1 MITHATKNVMLADKV
16 VFLARGGYLAWFG
29 PPEEALAYFDQ
40 YRTERDRRAHP
51 MEFDQIYTL
60 LERAELGTPAEWA
73 EGDHKNS
80 AYGKYISEPLSGEAQ
95 SQKTARIPAVSKPL
109 ARRNQVSAL
118 GQFLILSARNIKIL
132 TVDKFGLAL
141 LLLTAPLMASLDFVL
156 ASGVGRNPLSFKN
169 GDFYSVVIT
178 MVVLSN
184 TAILVGGLAF
194 MCELVKE
201 REIYKR
207 ERLTLAYAV
216 VKTASCEP

>member
-1 MITHATKNVMLADKV
+1 
-16 VFLARGGYLAWFG
+16 
-29 PPEEALAYFDQ
+29 
-40 YRTERDRRAHP
+40 

-73 EGDHKNS
+73 EGDRKNS
-80 AYGKYISEPLSGEAQ
+80 AYGKYISEPLSGEVQ
-95 SQKTARIPAVSKPL
+95 SQKTARTPAVSKPL

-169 GDFYSVVIT
+169 GDFYSVVII